1 MEWSYGITTVP
12 ERIENGLL
20 KQTIDSLARSGF
32 SKPYLF
38 VDGADPRELP
48 EWVYDYPVTVRSDK
62 LRTFGNWVSAAW
74 SLYVYEPKADRYA
87 VFQDDFVVSRN
98 LRGYLEQCEFPST
111 GYLNLYLFPQN
122 EREQVGWYLSN
133 QLGKGAVAL
142 VFSNEGLRTLLK
154 SDHFVERPRDL
165 IRGHKAV
172 DGGIVTAMNKAG
184 WKEWVHNPSLV
195 QHTGQKSTMGNAKQ
209 PLARTF
215 RGEDFDL
222 LLLVG
227 KGTIPTP
234 ARIGLAGFLEGEV
247 GRINYRI
254 AEHADIDVWL
264 VKPSRGVD
272 LPLCEETENIVC
284 PFGNQHQ
291 IDRFLNLIDIVLF
304 VGNPPYPNL
313 LESAKKKGKRV
324 VCVATRGWPPDHPH
338 PDLRLVDLFICPD
351 QESWKRLST
360 GDLPAFRFQ
369 FPPSSDNS
377 GQGDWARIADPF
389 SQLVR
394 TGGYKEILG

>member
-1 MEWSYGITTVP
+1 MLWSYGVTTVP

-20 KQTIDSLARSGF
+20 KQTLTSLRHAGF
-32 SKPYLF
+32 PNPHLF
-38 VDGADPRELP
+38 IDGADPRELP
-48 EWVYDYPVTVRSDK
+48 EWVYDCPITVRSRK

-87 VFQDDFVVSRN
+87 IFQDDFVVSKN
-98 LRGYLEQCEFPST
+98 LRGYLDQCEFPST

-122 EREQVGWYLSN
+122 ERDQVGWYLSN

-142 VFSNEGLRTLLK
+142 VFSNEGIRTLLK

-195 QHTGQKSTMGNAKQ
+195 QHTGQKSTMGSAKQ

-222 LLLVG
+222 LSLVG
-227 KGTIPTP
+227 KGTNPIP
-234 ARIGLAGFLEGEV
+234 ARIGLAGFLSGEV
-247 GRINYRI
+247 GEINRRFAQY
-254 AEHADIDVWL
+254 ADIDVWL
-264 VKPSRGVD
+264 VKPVRGHD

-284 PFGNQHQ
+284 PFGNQHK
-291 IDRFLNLIDIVLF
+291 IDRFLSLIDVLLF
-304 VGNPPYPNL
+304 VGPPSYPNL
-313 LESAKKKGKRV
+313 LESAKTKGKRV
-324 VCVATRGWPPDHPH
+324 VCVADRRWPPDYPL
-338 PDLRLVDLFICPD
+338 PDLRLVDLFVCPN
-351 QESWKRLST
+351 QPVWERLSK
-360 GDLPAFRFQ
+360 GNLPAFRFDL
-369 FPPSSDNS
+369 PSSPEIDRV
-377 GQGDWARIADPF
+377 DWERIGSSL

-394 TGGYKEILG
+394 SGSYKEKLG